1 MSSDDDLPIFRPRFR
16 RGRGASGRAASTTFR
31 NAALVGLRSAYFTG
45 RTARRAVGARR
56 PRIAVREPRPLSRRV
71 VVKARF
77 VKMTKSGAKAA
88 SLHLRY
94 IERDGVE
101 RDGSPGV
108 LYGRDEP
115 VHAAT
120 FEEPRPGEQH
130 QFRIIVS
137 PEDGAELDLTAYAR
151 SYMARVEKDLGQPL
165 EWAAVNHYDTGHPHV
180 HIVVRGVDTRG
191 REVRFDREYISNGL
205 RWRAQELAT
214 MELGPRTELEIRQ
227 ARTKEITQD
236 RYTSLDRE
244 LERRAQANVV
254 ALSGP
259 EPRDGRR
266 GIDDST
272 LLARL
277 RHLETLRLAERTSPT
292 SWAVEEGWAARLKEM
307 ATRGDII
314 KQMHLALRGDPSR
327 YRIVAPGQ
335 DVEPTPADP
344 RGTLHG
350 RIVSKGLSDELAGR
364 YYAIVETPAG
374 TGYHIQLDRRAA
386 ETVREGDLVA
396 FGNGPD
402 RSSSSGAPSPAQ
414 SRVVVRK
421 EELDLGEQ
429 VHYRGPV
436 LLDKLA
442 NLPLAPYGFGA
453 DVRRAVDARGAALRA
468 LGIEPADPERTPKLH
483 EMARRGIGQ
492 GLAARSGQ
500 TFLADV
506 PATFQGRVQLTERGA
521 DGALYA
527 VVTDGSRFVLVRAG
541 ADLRARDGQVVTFDR
556 ARDGRW
562 RARDPDIDRGR

>member
-56 PRIAVREPRPLSRRV
+56 PRVAVREPRPLSRRV

-101 RDGSPGV
+101 RDGSQGV
-108 LYGRDEP
+108 LYGPDGP

-137 PEDGAELDLTAYAR
+137 PEDGAELDLTAYVR

-165 EWAAVNHYDTGHPHV
+165 EWAAVNHHDTGHPHV
-180 HIVVRGVDTRG
+180 HIVVRGVDRRG

-254 ALSGP
+254 ALRGP
-259 EPRDGRR
+259 EPGDGRR
-266 GIDDST
+266 GVDDST
-272 LLARL
+272 LVARL

-292 SWAVEEGWAARLKEM
+292 SWAVEDGWAVRLKEM
-307 ATRGDII
+307 AIRGGII
-314 KQMHLALRGDPSR
+314 KQMHVALRGDPSR
-327 YRIVAPGQ
+327 YR
-335 DVEPTPADP
+335 
-344 RGTLHG
+344 
-350 RIVSKGLSDELAGR
+350 
-364 YYAIVETPAG
+364 
-374 TGYHIQLDRRAA
+374 DRK
-386 ETVREGDLVA
+386 
-396 FGNGPD
+396 
-402 RSSSSGAPSPAQ
+402 S
-414 SRVVVRK
+414 VV
-421 EELDLGEQ
+421 
-429 VHYRGPV
+429 
-436 LLDKLA
+436 
-442 NLPLAPYGFGA
+442 
-453 DVRRAVDARGAALRA
+453 
-468 LGIEPADPERTPKLH
+468 
-483 EMARRGIGQ
+483 
-492 GLAARSGQ
+492 
-500 TFLADV
+500 
-506 PATFQGRVQLTERGA
+506 
-521 DGALYA
+521 
-527 VVTDGSRFVLVRAG
+527 
-541 ADLRARDGQVVTFDR
+541 
-556 ARDGRW
+556 
-562 RARDPDIDRGR
+562 

>member
-56 PRIAVREPRPLSRRV
+56 PRVAVREPRPLSRRV

-101 RDGSPGV
+101 RDGSQGV
-108 LYGRDEP
+108 LYGPDGP

-137 PEDGAELDLTAYAR
+137 PEDGAELDLTAYVR

-254 ALSGP
+254 ALRGP
-259 EPRDGRR
+259 EPGDGRR
-266 GIDDST
+266 GVDDST

-277 RHLETLRLAERTSPT
+277 RHLETLRLAERTSPP

-327 YRIVAPGQ
+327 YRVVAPGQ
-335 DVEPTPADP
+335 AVEPTPADP

-402 RSSSSGAPSPAQ
+402 RSSSGAPSPAQ

-429 VHYRGPV
+429 VHYQGPV

-468 LGIEPADPERTPKLH
+468 LGIDPADPERTSKLR
-483 EMARRGIGQ
+483 EMERRGLGQ

-500 TFLADV
+500 TFLADM

-521 DGALYA
+521 DGTPYA
-527 VVTDGSRFVLVRAG
+527 VVNDGSRFVLVRAG

-556 ARDGRW
+556 VRDGQW